1 MKIYLSN
8 LNESWVV
15 DRFRADW
22 YKNNPQIS
30 TTNIISAD
38 IVWIISP
45 WVWKKIS
52 KKYLKTKKVICSIY
66 HIDFENFDVKER
78 SDFYKRDK
86 YVDTYHVIS
95 QKTANELKKLTE
107 KTIISIPF
115 WVDQKVFKNL
125 QNKEELRS
133 LFGFKNNDFLVG
145 SFQRDSEGK
154 NVNLP
159 KLIKG
164 PDIFVKIV
172 DDLYK
177 KNKNL
182 KIVLSGKRRDYV
194 KFELDKLGIPFSY
207 FEMVDIDQINKLYN
221 LLDLYI
227 VSSRL
232 EGGPQAIME
241 CAISKT
247 PVIST
252 NVGVATE
259 ILNTTSIYENQDD
272 YYKAIVDVE
281 YAYKQALNHTLPNGM
296 KKFIEM
302 FTELYEN

>member
-30 TTNIISAD
+30 TTNISSAD
-38 IVWIISP
+38 IVWIISL

-52 KKYLKTKKVICSIY
+52 KKYLKSKKVICSIY
-66 HIDFENFDVKER
+66 HIDFESFDVKER
-78 SDFYKRDK
+78 NDFYKRDK

-95 QKTANELKKLTE
+95 QKTADELKKLTE

-115 WVDQKVFKNL
+115 WVDQKVFKSL

-133 LFGFKNNDFLVG
+133 LFGFKSNDFLVG

-247 PVIST
+247 PIIST
-252 NVGVATE
+252 NVGIAPE

-302 FTELYEN
+302 FIELYEN